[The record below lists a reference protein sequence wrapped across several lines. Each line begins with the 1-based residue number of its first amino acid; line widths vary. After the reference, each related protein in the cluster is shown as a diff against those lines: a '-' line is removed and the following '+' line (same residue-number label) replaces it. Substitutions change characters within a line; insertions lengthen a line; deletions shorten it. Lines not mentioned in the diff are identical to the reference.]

1 MKQLKN
7 NMFETLGGVKF
18 LVCCCVLF
26 IVFGVYSEDEDNK
39 LEEDAKKFEN
49 TLSETR
55 KQRQKEFEQAE
66 ALISQGKSLAM
77 DGKYADAMGNF
88 QKAQAQLEAM
98 DGDLAKK
105 KIISLNNY
113 LTTFKNKW
121 ADSIMDKARRAAV
134 ENRYEDAINLAS
146 EAVLVDPNRNASTV
160 KFIEQC
166 KSLQKS
172 SDYRSQTSLDK
183 INPEYAKTSENI
195 DLLYREAEVLYK
207 NKRYVEVRTK
217 LEKIF
222 LQDPYNLK
230 AIHLLNKTYDRLYE
244 YAEKRRLAD
253 VEEMIAYNTWQWNEA
268 VLPTQFE
275 REVKKGSTI
284 KSTGSAGIYEKM
296 ENIIFPGVEFD
307 DADIFSV
314 IRYLHKNSKRY
325 DPDQEGISI
334 VSGFTK
340 KQAEALPKI
349 TMSFAKIPMSE
360 VLRYLCQG
368 VGLKYKI
375 DEGSIVIGANVDE
388 MQTDYFPIRGDLISD
403 ITGIKAESTTGG
415 GGGGGGGAGI
425 AGAKGGGD
433 GNNAKTLPKA
443 GETMD
448 LTKFAENEVTPEVK
462 DSAMTSAALKKYF
475 GDRGIKFGSG
485 TSIAYDRRGGK
496 LIIKNSLENLRK
508 MDELL
513 RQIDA
518 ITTPLVMVE
527 TKVVDIAQ
535 NDVEELG
542 FDWVYAAP
550 YNPSNP
556 YQDHPTWWVN
566 EHPSGTGQINE
577 QGTPLR
583 HYSEANPNSSNAQT
597 QNYKVINDLK
607 ILPNFG
613 ESIFGQQNQWDLSLT
628 VNAISQNSRT
638 EVLST
643 PRLLTTSGS
652 EATIKMITQYY
663 YPSSWTAPVVTVN
676 GSTVSITAPVPEFD
690 EATDIGV
697 LLTIK
702 PVVNPDNYTITLS
715 IIPQILKFVARFPN
729 ETIKVTTGQI
739 DSSGKAIPTFNNSY
753 SVWMPEIGRNDLN
766 TNVKVYDGETIVLGG
781 MISNRSVYRDDKWPV
796 LGDVPLVG
804 RLFSS
809 QLAMTEKRNMIIFV
823 TTRLINNDGIPVRRN
838 KQRSVPEFYR

>member
-1 MKQLKN
+1 MKHLKN
-7 NMFETLGGVKF
+7 KMFETLGGVKL

-26 IVFGVYSEDEDNK
+26 AVSGVCAEDEDNK
-39 LEEDAKKFEN
+39 SEDDAKKFESA
-49 TLSETR
+49 LSDTR

-66 ALISQGKSLAM
+66 KLVSKGKSLASE
-77 DGKYADAMGNF
+77 GKFADAMGNF
-88 QKAQAQLEAM
+88 QKALSQLDAM

-105 KIISLNNY
+105 KKISLNNY
-113 LTTFKNKW
+113 LVAFKNRW
-121 ADSIMDKARRAAV
+121 ADSIMDKARKSLV

-146 EAVLVDPNRNASTV
+146 EAVLVDPNRNNSTN

-172 SDYRSQTSLDK
+172 SDFRSDTSLDK
-183 INPEYAKTSENI
+183 TNPEYAKTSENV
-195 DLLYREAEVLYK
+195 DLLYREAEVLYQ

-230 AIHLLNKTYDRLYE
+230 AVHLLNKTYDRLYE
-244 YAEKRRLAD
+244 YAQKRREAD
-253 VEEMIAYNTWQWNEA
+253 IEEMLAYNTWQWNEA

-275 REVKKGSTI
+275 REVKKGAAV
-284 KSTGSAGIYEKM
+284 KSNSSAGIYEKM

-340 KQAEALPKI
+340 KQAESLPKI

-388 MQTDYFPIRGDLISD
+388 MQTEYFSIRGDLISD
-403 ITGIKAESTTGG
+403 IAGIKGEGADGTAAAPAEKKALPKTGEKIDMTKFG
-415 GGGGGGGAGI
+415 EEDANAAAT
-425 AGAKGGGD
+425 AGAK
-433 GNNAKTLPKA
+433 
-443 GETMD
+443 
-448 LTKFAENEVTPEVK
+448 
-462 DSAMTSAALKKYF
+462 DSSATSIALLKYF
-475 GDRGIKFGSG
+475 RDRGINFNEGS
-485 TSIAYDRRGGK
+485 SIAYDRRGGK
-496 LIIKNSLENLRK
+496 LIVKNTLENLRK
-508 MDELL
+508 MDDLL

-527 TKVVDIAQ
+527 AKMVEISQ

-542 FDWVYAAP
+542 FDWIYAAP

-566 EHPSGTGQINE
+566 QHPVNGVQVNE

-583 HYSEANPNSSNAQT
+583 HYSQNNPNSSNPLT
-597 QNYKVINDLK
+597 QDYKVVNDLK
-607 ILPNFG
+607 LLPNFG

-643 PRLLTTSGS
+643 PKLLTTSGS
-652 EATIKMITQYY
+652 EATIRMVTEMY

-676 GSTVSITAPVPEFD
+676 GSTVSITAPVPDFED
-690 EATDIGV
+690 PTDIGIQF
-697 LLTIK
+697 TIR
-702 PVVNPDNYTITLS
+702 PVVDPDNYTITLS
-715 IIPQILKFVARFPN
+715 LEPQILTFVARFPSEN
-729 ETIKVTTGQI
+729 VTVTTGQI
-739 DSSGKAIPTFNNSY
+739 STDGKAVATFNNVY
-753 SVWMPEIGRNDLN
+753 TVWMPEIGRRDLS
-766 TNVKVYDGETIVLGG
+766 TNIKVYDGETIVLGG
-781 MISNRSVYRDDKWPV
+781 MVDNRSIYRDDKWPV

-809 QLAMTEKRNMIIFV
+809 QLAFTEKRNLIIFV

>member
-1 MKQLKN
+1 MKHLKN
-7 NMFETLGGVKF
+7 KMFETLGGVKL
-18 LVCCCVLF
+18 LVCCCALF
-26 IVFGVYSEDEDNK
+26 IISGIYAEDEENK
-39 LEEDAKKFEN
+39 SAEDAKKFEN
-49 TLSETR
+49 ALADTR

-66 ALISQGKSLAM
+66 KLISQGKSLAVE
-77 DGKYADAMGNF
+77 GKFADAMGNF
-88 QKAQAQLEAM
+88 QKASAQLEAM

-113 LTTFKNKW
+113 MIAFKNRW
-121 ADSIMDKARRAAV
+121 ADSIMDKAHKALV

-146 EAVLVDPNRNASTV
+146 EAVLVDPNKNTATT

-172 SDYRSQTSLDK
+172 GDFRSQTSLEK
-183 INPEYAKTSENI
+183 TNPEYAKTEENI
-195 DLLYREAEVLYK
+195 DLLYREAEVLYQ

-244 YAEKRRLAD
+244 YAGKRRQAD

-275 REVKKGSTI
+275 REVKKGSAV
-284 KSTGSAGIYEKM
+284 KSNASAGIYEKM

-388 MQTDYFPIRGDLISD
+388 MQTDYFSIRGDLISD
-403 ITGIKAESTTGG
+403 IAGVNPAE
-415 GGGGGGGAGI
+415 GGAGGAAPAEKKALPKFGEKTDMKKFGDDTANATGN
-425 AGAKGGGD
+425 AGAQQ
-433 GNNAKTLPKA
+433 
-443 GETMD
+443 
-448 LTKFAENEVTPEVK
+448 
-462 DSAMTSAALKKYF
+462 DSTATSIALIKYF
-475 GDRGIKFGSG
+475 GDRGISFGEGS
-485 TSIAYDRRGGK
+485 SIAYDRRGGK
-496 LIIKNSLENLRK
+496 LIVKNTLENLRK
-508 MDELL
+508 MDDLL

-527 TKVVDIAQ
+527 TKMVEIAQ

-542 FDWVYAAP
+542 FDWIYAAP

-566 EHPSGTGQINE
+566 EHPSGTGQKNE
-577 QGTPLR
+577 QGTPVR
-583 HYSEANPNSSNAQT
+583 HYASNDPNSSNPLT
-597 QNYKVINDLK
+597 QNYKVVNDLK
-607 ILPNFG
+607 LLPNFG

-628 VNAISQNSRT
+628 VNAISQNTRT

-652 EATIKMITQYY
+652 EATIKMITQFY

-676 GSTVSITAPVPEFD
+676 GSTVSITAPVPDFN
-690 EATDIGV
+690 EATDIGIQF
-697 LLTIK
+697 TIR
-702 PVVNPDNYTITLS
+702 PVVDPDNYTITLS
-715 IIPQILKFVARFPN
+715 LEPQILTFIARFP
-729 ETIKVTTGQI
+729 TDDITVTTGQI
-739 DSSGKAIPTFNNSY
+739 STDGKAVPTFNNTY
-753 SVWMPEIGRNDLN
+753 TVWMPEIGRRELS
-766 TNVKVYDGETIVLGG
+766 TNIKVYDGETIVLGG
-781 MISNRSVYRDDKWPV
+781 MIDNRSVYRDDKWPV

-809 QLAMTEKRNMIIFV
+809 QLAFTEKRNLIIFV